1 MQNCIINWHFLIIN
15 NGRPHPIYLANVS
28 KYFTKDEIKKIAL
41 NGDVLGFSIYC
52 DLIDLKNIINMEEYV
67 IKTHNIK

>member
-1 MQNCIINWHFLIIN
+1 M
-15 NGRPHPIYLANVS
+15 
-28 KYFTKDEIKKIAL
+28 KKIAL